1 MRYHQPVA
9 LWPNTDTV
17 RGMPFDYTIH
27 DPKYEDIS
35 TVYSPD
41 FTLNSEG
48 ETINTII
55 YGLVEPCCSN
65 SDI

>member
-1 MRYHQPVA
+1 
-9 LWPNTDTV
+9 
-17 RGMPFDYTIH
+17 MPFDYTIH

-48 ETINTII
+48 ETIKTII